1 MKEALETALQNLPDN
16 PGVYQFKDDTGK
28 VLYVGKAKNLK
39 NRVKSYFTGKNPSY
53 RIELMVSKAA
63 DVEFIVTTS
72 EIEALVLENNLI
84 KKLKPRYNINLKDD
98 KTYPFIKV
106 TAEQF
111 PRIYPTRKVYKDGS
125 QYFGPY
131 TDVKSMRAAL
141 RMITQI
147 FKIRSCKL
155 PLTTESIQNSKYKV
169 CLDYHIKKCD
179 GPCVGYQS
187 LAEYNLM
194 VNQVIKLLKGRIDD
208 LIRDFKSSMNEA
220 AANLEFEKAADY
232 RDRLEKIQAFSEK
245 QKIVSEDE
253 VDRDIIAIANEAKDA
268 ACSVLNIRA
277 GKLIGKKEFHLQNA
291 SEGDLTE
298 IYAAFIKQFYND
310 FIDIPSE
317 LITGVEPA
325 ELEEITSLL
334 QYRSGKKI
342 RIFTPKRGDL
352 KSLVEMSGENAAL
365 QLKEI
370 QLQKVK
376 KEGNIPF
383 TLAALQ
389 RDLYLK
395 KIPRHIECFDISNL
409 QGTDTVAS
417 MVVFVDGKPK
427 KSLYRKFAIKTVSG
441 PDDFASMEEVITRRY
456 SRLIKEKEQLPDLIM
471 VDGGKGQLSTAVY
484 ALRLL
489 GLKNFE
495 IIGLAKRL
503 EEVFL
508 PKDPDPVIIPKTS
521 SALKLLQQVRDEA
534 HRFAITFHRLKR
546 SKRTF
551 TTQLLE
557 IDGIGEKLAT
567 RLLSELGSVKEIEKA
582 SLDSLAR
589 VVGDKKAGLVYNY
602 FRETK

>member
-1 MKEALETALQNLPDN
+1 MKEALETALKNLPDN
-16 PGVYQFKDDTGK
+16 PGVYQFKDDSGK

-39 NRVKSYFTGKNPSY
+39 NRVRSYFSGKNPSY
-53 RIELMVSKAA
+53 RIDLMVSKAA
-63 DVEFIVTTS
+63 DLEFIITNS

-98 KTYPFIKV
+98 KTYPYIKV

-111 PRIYPTRKVYKDGS
+111 PRIYPTRKVFKDGS
-125 QYFGPY
+125 RYFGPY

-155 PLTTESIQNSKYKV
+155 PLTQDFISSGKFKV

-187 LAEYNLM
+187 AQEYNKM
-194 VNQVIKLLKGRIDD
+194 VEQVTKLISGKIDD
-208 LIRDFKSSMNEA
+208 LIREFKHSMSQA
-220 AANLEFEKAADY
+220 ASNLEFEKAADY
-232 RDRLEKIQAFSEK
+232 RDRLEKVQAFSEK
-245 QKIVSEDE
+245 QRIVSEDE
-253 VDRDIIAIANEAKDA
+253 IDRDIIAIACEAKDA
-268 ACSVLNIRA
+268 ACSVLNIRS

-291 SEGDLTE
+291 SEGVLPEVYT
-298 IYAAFIKQFYND
+298 AFIKQFYND
-310 FIDIPSE
+310 FIDIPAE
-317 LITGVEPA
+317 LVTEVEPEDVDEIK
-325 ELEEITSLL
+325 ELLNY
-334 QYRSGKKI
+334 QSGKKVKMT
-342 RIFTPKRGDL
+342 TPKRGDL
-352 KSLVEMSGENAAL
+352 KSLVEMSRENAAL

-376 KEGNIPF
+376 KEGNVPF

-395 KIPRHIECFDISNL
+395 KLPRHIECFDISNL

-427 KSLYRKFAIKTVSG
+427 KSLYRKFTIRTVSG
-441 PDDFASMEEVITRRY
+441 PDDFASMEEVISRRY
-456 SRLIKEKEQLPDLIM
+456 KRLIEEKEPLPDLIM

-484 ALRLL
+484 ALRIL

-508 PKDPDPVIIPKTS
+508 PRDPEPVIIPKTS

-557 IDGIGEKLAT
+557 IKGVGDKIATKLLA
-567 RLLSELGSVKEIEKA
+567 ELGSVREVENASLETLTSLIGEKKA
-582 SLDSLAR
+582 SIIFNHFHGT
-589 VVGDKKAGLVYNY
+589 V
-602 FRETK
+602 

>member
-352 KSLVEMSGENAAL
+352 KSLVEMSRENAAL

>member
-1 MKEALETALQNLPDN
+1 MKEALETALKNLPDN
-16 PGVYQFKDDTGK
+16 PGVYQFKDDSGK

-39 NRVKSYFTGKNPSY
+39 NRVRSYFSGKNPSY
-53 RIELMVSKAA
+53 RIDLMVSKAA
-63 DVEFIVTTS
+63 DLEFIITNS

-111 PRIYPTRKVYKDGS
+111 PRIYPTRRVFKDGS
-125 QYFGPY
+125 RYFGPY

-155 PLTTESIQNSKYKV
+155 PLTDQTIAAGKYKV
-169 CLDYHIKKCD
+169 CLDYHIKKCE

-187 LAEYNLM
+187 AQDYNRM
-194 VNQVIKLLKGRIDD
+194 VDQVTKLVGGRVDE
-208 LIRDFKSSMNEA
+208 LIREFKHAMAEA
-220 AANLEFEKAADY
+220 ASDLEFEKAADY
-232 RDRLEKIQAFSEK
+232 RDKLEKLSAFSEK
-245 QKIVSEDE
+245 QRIVSDDE
-253 VDRDIIAIANEAKDA
+253 VDRDVIAIACEAKDA
-268 ACSVLNIRA
+268 ACSVLNIRS

-291 SEGDLTE
+291 SEGALSEVYT
-298 IYAAFIKQFYND
+298 AFIKQFYND
-310 FIDIPSE
+310 FIDM
-317 LITGVEPA
+317 PA
-325 ELEEITSLL
+325 ELVTEVEPEEVDEIKELL
-334 QYRSGKKI
+334 NYRSGKKVKMT
-342 RIFTPKRGDL
+342 TPKRGDL
-352 KSLVEMSGENAAL
+352 KSLVEMSRENAAL

-376 KEGNIPF
+376 KDGNVPF

-395 KIPRHIECFDISNL
+395 KLPRHIECFDISNL

-427 KSLYRKFAIKTVSG
+427 KSLYRKFTIKTVSG
-441 PDDFASMEEVITRRY
+441 PDDFASMEEVISRRY
-456 SRLIKEKEQLPDLIM
+456 KRLIEEKQPLPDLIM

-484 ALRLL
+484 ALRIL

-508 PKDPDPVIIPKTS
+508 PKDPEPVIIPKTS

-557 IDGIGEKLAT
+557 IKGVGDKIATKLLA
-567 RLLSELGSVKEIEKA
+567 ELGSVREVENASLETLTSLIGEKKA
-582 SLDSLAR
+582 SIIFNHFHGT
-589 VVGDKKAGLVYNY
+589 V
-602 FRETK
+602 

>member
-39 NRVKSYFTGKNPSY
+39 NRVRSYFSGKSPSY

-63 DVEFIVTTS
+63 DIEFIVTSS

-98 KTYPFIKV
+98 KTYPYIKV
-106 TAEQF
+106 TAELF

-155 PLTTESIQNSKYKV
+155 PLTPDAIQKSKFKV

-179 GPCVGYQS
+179 GPCVGFQS
-187 LAEYNLM
+187 LQEYNVM

-208 LIRDFKSSMNEA
+208 LIKEFKSSMQEA
-220 AANLEFEKAADY
+220 ASNLEFEKAADF
-232 RDRLEKIQAFSEK
+232 RDKLEKIQAFSEK

-277 GKLIGKKEFHLQNA
+277 GKLIGKKEFHLQNT
-291 SEGDLTE
+291 SEGDENE
-298 IYAAFIKQFYND
+298 IYSAFIKQFYND

-334 QYRSGKKI
+334 QFRSGKKI
-342 RIFTPKRGDL
+342 KIFTPKRGDL
-352 KSLVEMSGENAAL
+352 KSLVEMSRENAAL

-376 KEGNIPF
+376 KDGNIPF

-427 KSLYRKFAIKTVSG
+427 KSLYRKFTIKTVSG

-456 SRLIKEKEQLPDLIM
+456 SRLIKEKEKLPDLIM
-471 VDGGKGQLSTAVY
+471 VDGGKGQLSTAIY

-489 GLKNFE
+489 GMKNFE
-495 IIGLAKRL
+495 IIGLAKKL

-567 RLLSELGSVKEIEKA
+567 KLLSELGSVKEIENA
-582 SLDSLAR
+582 SLDSLSK

-602 FRETK
+602 FRESK